1 MLFWLGK
8 KCFVATNVLHSK
20 WWITFTFFLTL
31 LSRSV
36 LKALNDEKEI
46 LPSKAALPNLL
57 SSLSLS
63 EAKNE
68 GRKRGE
74 IKKGE
79 RARWILRA
87 IVSCLRNCVHQG
99 VPLFFVS
106 LSSRTL
112 LTFLLDSRSL
122 FLSIFHLTAMTIRQ
136 HCLWIGHAV
145 SLISFCYKCQI
156 APKMFRSAL
165 VLSVSFSRFAWEM
178 TFLFR
183 DEVDATRVP
192 IPPPVSVPR
201 WPCESSLPLPSDS
214 PSPSPFRSSSSF
226 PPSLSSSLSSSVVSP
241 PPLPPLP
248 PLLPSRPP
256 SSDEEYF
263 VRDLRQIVFLLY
275 GGMVEVRADSESR
288 ESERIG
294 IWECFC

>member
-1 MLFWLGK
+1 M
-8 KCFVATNVLHSK
+8 
-20 WWITFTFFLTL
+20 
-31 LSRSV
+31 SRSV

-99 VPLFFVS
+99 VPLFSYSFDISSWFS
-106 LSSRTL
+106 LTL
-112 LTFLLDSRSL
+112 SL
-122 FLSIFHLTAMTIRQ
+122 YFHLTAMTIRQ
-136 HCLWIGHAV
+136 HCLWIGHAI

-275 GGMVEVRADSESR
+275 GGMVEVRANSESG
-288 ESERIG
+288 ESEKKRNLRV
-294 IWECFC
+294 FC